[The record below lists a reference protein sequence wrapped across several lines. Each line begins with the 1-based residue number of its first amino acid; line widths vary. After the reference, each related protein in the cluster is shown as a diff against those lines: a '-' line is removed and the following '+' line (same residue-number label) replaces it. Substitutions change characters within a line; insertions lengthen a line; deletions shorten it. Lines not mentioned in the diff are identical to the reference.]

1 MFRFGFRVKDT
12 MLIPAR
18 FLSFLPESNKRKNIL
33 RFYLKDHRHLKVK
46 FKMT

>member
-1 MFRFGFRVKDT
+1 MFRLGFRVKLT
-12 MLIPAR
+12 MLIPVR
-18 FLSFLPESNKRKNIL
+18 FLPFLPESDKGKNIL